1 MFWRI
6 PDSEAKYRMPP
17 LLNPMDLVITGGMM
31 QGMERCQVWA
41 VQQVQ
46 QLVDVGEA
54 TQATQICGDTLRRKT

>member
-1 MFWRI
+1 
-6 PDSEAKYRMPP
+6 
-17 LLNPMDLVITGGMM
+17 MDLVITGGMM